1 MMRSPLT
8 LTPLLERA
16 GKLFSNVEIVSRRPD
31 GEVIRSTYGNFYHRA
46 RALAGGLQRAGLKRG
61 ERVATLMWN
70 HGTHLEPYFGVPV
83 AGGVMHTL
91 NLRLHPDEL
100 AFIAN
105 DAEDRFLIVDDVL
118 LPTFEKIRDKVNFE
132 RVFVVPFC
140 GKRVAHGFEDYD
152 ALLKG
157 GEIEKFPDLDEE
169 EPAAMCYTSGTTG
182 RPKGVVYS
190 HRALA
195 LHSFSISLPD
205 NFSIS
210 RQDTILSAMSM
221 FHANAWGIPYAGVM
235 NGAKFVLPGPNVQPE
250 PLLDLLSG
258 EQVTLSGAVP
268 TVWLGVLDALE
279 KEPDRWPLA
288 EGLRIVIAGSACPEK
303 LFRRFDKFGVEV
315 LHAWGLTETTPMAT
329 VARLKPHMLSWTDDE
344 RYEVRVKQGL
354 PSPFIETRIMGDQ
367 GEQPWDGE
375 APGELEV
382 RGPWVAESYFNM
394 PEGGARWSADGWFR
408 TGDVA
413 TIDPDGYVKLTD
425 RSKDLIKS
433 GGEWIS
439 SVDLENALV
448 AHPAVAEAAVIAVP
462 HPKWQERPLAV
473 VVLRRGAEVDFAELR
488 EFLSTKFAKW
498 QLPDDVVFVSELPHT
513 STGKLQKSELR
524 RMYKDWKFQATEA
537 TS

>member
-1 MMRSPLT
+1 MRSPLT
-8 LTPLLERA
+8 LIPLLERA

-31 GEVIRSTYGNFYHRA
+31 GEITRSTYGNFYHRA
-46 RALAGGLQRAGLKRG
+46 RALAGGLQRAGLRRG

-70 HGTHLEPYFGVPV
+70 HGTHLEPYFGVPS
-83 AGGVMHTL
+83 AGGVIHTL

-118 LPTFEKIRDKVNFE
+118 LPTLEKIRHKVKFE

-140 GKRVAHGFEDYD
+140 GKRVTHGFEDYES
-152 ALLKG
+152 LLAG
-157 GEIEKFPDLDEE
+157 WEIERYPDLDEE
-169 EPAAMCYTSGTTG
+169 EPGAMCYTSGTTG
-182 RPKGVVYS
+182 KPKGVVYS

-210 RQDTILSAMSM
+210 RQDTILAAMSM
-221 FHANAWGIPYAGVM
+221 FHANAWGMPYAGVM
-235 NGAKFVLPGPNVQPE
+235 NGAKFVFPGPNVQPE

-279 KEPDRWPLA
+279 KEPERWPLA
-288 EGLRIVIAGSACPEK
+288 QGLRIVIAGSACPEK
-303 LFRRFDKFGVEV
+303 LFRRFDKLGVQV
-315 LHAWGLTETTPMAT
+315 LHAWGLTETAPMAT
-329 VARLKPHMLSWTDDE
+329 VSRLKPHMLSLGEDE
-344 RYEVRVKQGL
+344 KYEVRLKQGL

-382 RGPWVAESYFNM
+382 RGPWVAESYYKM
-394 PEGGARWSADGWFR
+394 PGGGGRWSEDGWFR

-413 TIDPDGYVKLTD
+413 TIDSDGYVKLTD

-473 VVLRRGAEVDFAELR
+473 VVLRAGAEADARELR
-488 EFLSTKFAKW
+488 LFLASTFAKW

-524 RMYKDWKFQATEA
+524 RMYKDWKFQGSEA
-537 TS
+537 AH